1 MGINIST
8 IFLIIKYQR
17 TERAVLMK
25 GKNKYF
31 TDYDFEEAY
40 QKQIDNLQQAE
51 IERLMKNRKGI
62 AYQTKTTKAGNQL
75 EADIYPAFG
84 NRQDAP
90 RTKRGN
96 KSRPAQKNLNDK
108 RAKRYLN
115 NLISANFGK
124 GDIWA
129 TFTYD
134 EEHLPESPE
143 DADRI
148 FANYIRRINRRRR
161 KAGKD
166 NAKYIVVTEW
176 SDDEEKGIRCHHHVI
191 IDGSNDR
198 DELENLWR
206 QGSRNHTRRIDPD
219 PDTHAAGIANYIT
232 KDPHGRKRWRAS
244 KNLKKPIV
252 TKSYSRFGKRT
263 AERMATD
270 RGYLEERITKA
281 YPGYKF
287 IDAEVKINDINGGFY
302 IYARLRR
309 D

>member
-1 MGINIST
+1 MN
-8 IFLIIKYQR
+8 
-17 TERAVLMK
+17 

-51 IERLMKNRKGI
+51 IERLMKKRKGI

-134 EEHLPESPE
+134 EEHLPGSPE

-176 SDDEEKGIRCHHHVI
+176 SEDEEKGIRCHHHVI

-252 TKSYSRFGKRT
+252 TKSYSRFGKRA

-270 RGYLEERITKA
+270 RGYLEERIKKA
-281 YPGYKF
+281 YTGYKF

-302 IYARLRR
+302 IYARMRR

>member
-1 MGINIST
+1 MR
-8 IFLIIKYQR
+8 KR
-17 TERAVLMK
+17 KR
-25 GKNKYF
+25 YF
-31 TDYDFEEAY
+31 DDYDFEEAY
-40 QKQIDNLQQAE
+40 QKSIDDMQQSE
-51 IERLMKNRKGI
+51 IERSFRAKKGI
-62 AYQTKTTKAGNQL
+62 AYQTKTTKAGDQL
-75 EADIYPAFG
+75 EADIYPTFG

-115 NLISANFGK
+115 NLISANFGQ

-134 EEHLPESPE
+134 DDHLPGSPDE
-143 DADRI
+143 ADKI
-148 FANYIRRINRRRR
+148 FANYIRRVNRRRKKR
-161 KAGKD
+161 GQD

-176 SDDEEKGIRCHHHVI
+176 SEGDDGIRCHHHVI
-191 IDGSNDR
+191 IDKGNDR
-198 DELENLWR
+198 DELEELWR
-206 QGSRNHTRRIDPD
+206 QGKRNHTRRIDPD

-263 AERMATD
+263 AERMAID
-270 RGYLEERITKA
+270 RDYLENRIKKA
-281 YPGYKF
+281 YPGYRF
-287 IDAEVKINDINGGFY
+287 IDAEVKVNDINGGFY

>member
-1 MGINIST
+1 MN
-8 IFLIIKYQR
+8 
-17 TERAVLMK
+17 

-51 IERLMKNRKGI
+51 IERLMKKRKGI

-134 EEHLPESPE
+134 EEHLPGSPE

-176 SDDEEKGIRCHHHVI
+176 SEDEEKGIRCHHHVI

-270 RGYLEERITKA
+270 RGYLEERIKKA

-287 IDAEVKINDINGGFY
+287 IDAEVKINDIKGGFY
-302 IYARLRR
+302 IYARMRR